1 MTPEQYSERLKCIKE
16 KLAEGIFFEKAV
28 RDNLAQRSKR
38 IFTDG
43 ENSSGG
49 KIGNYDTTKPLY
61 VNPLT
66 QSPVKFTPKGK
77 NEVKPLRT
85 TVFDISTKKKKRV
98 SIKSDFTERT
108 TKWFSSYS
116 DFRSKIGREHIN
128 KNYQLFGNLKSNFE
142 NASRGE
148 VQPIKVNNLEYIV
161 GLDRESSLKKAGLE
175 KKDGRVFPLTSGERQ
190 SFFEVAAYEQNQV
203 IKTCLNG

>member
-1 MTPEQYSERLKCIKE
+1 MTPEQYTERLKCIKE

-43 ENSSGG
+43 LNSAGSQIG
-49 KIGNYDTTKPLY
+49 KYDTTKPLY
-61 VNPLT
+61 VNPVS
-66 QSPVKFTPKGK
+66 QSPKKFPTKGK
-77 NEVKPLRT
+77 TGK
-85 TVFDISTKKKKRV
+85 TKFANGKAHKTG
-98 SIKSDFTERT
+98 F
-108 TKWFSSYS
+108 FNSYAS
-116 DFRSKIGREHIN
+116 FRAEIGRESVN

-161 GLDRESSLKKAGLE
+161 GLDRENSLKKAGLE
-175 KKDGRVFPLTSGERQ
+175 KKDGRVFPLTSGEKQ
-190 SFFEVAAYEQNQV
+190 SFFKVASYEQNQV
-203 IKTCLNG
+203 IKTCLND